1 MTSAAA
7 VNTDALWLRY
17 HRDGDAEARSEL
29 LSQLMGLVHHVARQ
43 IANRVGDAVAYE
55 DLVGAGSL
63 GLVQALSGFD
73 PERGVSFVTYATTR
87 VRGAI
92 LDELRA
98 ADWRPRSVRER
109 AKRISLTTRELR
121 EKLLREPT
129 IDEVAEELGID
140 RDTYWRWRGDAEG
153 GVTIPLDSALA
164 DADGS
169 GITRAEQLAD
179 QDAPVP
185 GAAIEEEEQRRLL
198 REAIRELPEQQRTVL
213 ALGHYEG
220 LSHRQI
226 AEVLHVTESRV
237 SQIRTAAI
245 RSLKQRLVA

>member
-1 MTSAAA
+1 MTGTAPAT
-7 VNTDALWLRY
+7 TDALWLRY
-17 HRDGDAEARSEL
+17 HRDGDPEARAEL

-43 IANRVGDAVAYE
+43 IANRVGDAVE
-55 DLVGAGSL
+55 FDDLVGAGSL
-63 GLVQALSGFD
+63 GLVQALGSFD
-73 PERGVSFVTYATTR
+73 ADRGVSFVTYATTR

-109 AKRISLTTRELR
+109 ARRIATTTRELQER
-121 EKLLREPT
+121 LQRPPT
-129 IDEVAEELGID
+129 VDEVVTELEID
-140 RDTYWRWRGDAEG
+140 RETYFRWRGDAEG
-153 GVTIPLDSALA
+153 GVTVPLDAALA
-164 DADGS
+164 DADGA
-169 GITRAEQLAD
+169 GISRGEQLAD
-179 QDAPVP
+179 HDAPVP

-245 RSLKQRLVA
+245 RSLKQRLAA